1 VDVISPRAPQPVVK
15 VRDVFGA
22 KLGVEV
28 PTQEPQAHS
37 ILTEGICMNLKRLA
51 VLGLVVPLVAAC
63 SSTAGTP
70 ASTGSGAGSGQI
82 IVGLI
87 TKTETNP
94 FFVKMKE
101 GAQAKATELGVKLLT
116 GAGAKDGDNEG
127 QVTAMEN
134 MINAGAKG
142 IMITPSD
149 TKAIVPSIQK
159 ARAAGVV
166 VIALDTA
173 TDPQSASDALFAT
186 DNFAAGTLIG
196 QWSAKAMAGKT
207 PVIAT
212 LDLAPGITVGA
223 QRHNGFLQGMG
234 LVSGIAS
241 TATDLASSKEVV
253 CAQDTHGDQTEGQ
266 TAMENCLSKNSSI
279 NLVYTIN
286 EPAAFGAYT
295 ALKNAGKEK
304 DVTIVSVDGGCQ
316 GVQGVVDGKIAATSQ
331 QYPLKMA
338 SMGVEAI
345 VKYAKD
351 GTKPT
356 GYTDTGVTLITDKAQ
371 SGVTGKDST
380 FGLANCWGTK

>member
-1 VDVISPRAPQPVVK
+1 
-15 VRDVFGA
+15 
-22 KLGVEV
+22 
-28 PTQEPQAHS
+28 
-37 ILTEGICMNLKRLA
+37 MNLKLLA
-51 VLGLVVPLVAAC
+51 VLGLVIPMISAC
-63 SSTAGTP
+63 GSTP
-70 ASTGSGAGSGQI
+70 STGDSGSAPGKGSGQI

-134 MINAGAKG
+134 MMNAGAKG

-223 QRHNGFLQGMG
+223 QRHNGFLDRK
-234 LVSGIAS
+234 S
-241 TATDLASSKEVV
+241 VV
-253 CAQDTHGDQTEGQ
+253 
-266 TAMENCLSKNSSI
+266 
-279 NLVYTIN
+279 
-286 EPAAFGAYT
+286 
-295 ALKNAGKEK
+295 
-304 DVTIVSVDGGCQ
+304 
-316 GVQGVVDGKIAATSQ
+316 
-331 QYPLKMA
+331 
-338 SMGVEAI
+338 
-345 VKYAKD
+345 
-351 GTKPT
+351 
-356 GYTDTGVTLITDKAQ
+356 
-371 SGVTGKDST
+371 
-380 FGLANCWGTK
+380 